1 MGVEVNKYQTQLT
14 DEFIASLKEEEKNDL
29 FDMINNVEFIKRL
42 ISPDRKYAKDLE
54 RDSKGRI
61 LVDLCNPHI
70 LTDMSYFTASA
81 RHFKKH
87 GCYTKLMPNPN
98 PQSEYMQ
105 WLKREV
111 SRCWDGM
118 VRESDGE

>member
-1 MGVEVNKYQTQLT
+1 MGIEVNKYQTQLT
-14 DEFIASLKEEEKNDL
+14 DEFISSLKEEERNDL

-42 ISPDRKYAKDLE
+42 ISTNRKYAKDLQ

-70 LTDMSYFTASA
+70 LENMSYFTESA
-81 RHFKKH
+81 RHFKKF

-105 WLKREV
+105 
-111 SRCWDGM
+111 
-118 VRESDGE
+118 